1 MTDIEDHQRKVA
13 SPHAAKATSPSLV
26 TQSVI
31 AEKPCTILDSASSCS
46 GVHTLLLSAC
56 AVCFNVV
63 FPQGCVC
70 YSKMNMVLATASLFA
85 SMHKSGCS
93 KRNDCDLGGKH
104 NFIPNVVA
112 MACLS
117 VCCRRNCFGWELVA
131 VSAIGIGKRIISDNL
146 VLLQIMHASLQHL
159 TLLTSVHPVT
169 CLSGRTYF
177 LALSSRELASS
188 ICSLSK
194 SHSQVMSSCCSSDS
208 A

>member
-1 MTDIEDHQRKVA
+1 MIDIEDHQRKVA

-26 TQSVI
+26 TQFVI

-70 YSKMNMVLATASLFA
+70 YSMMNMVLASASLFA
-85 SMHKSGCS
+85 SVQKIGCS
-93 KRNDCDLGGKH
+93 KRNDCGLGGKLL
-104 NFIPNVVA
+104 NVVA

-117 VCCRRNCFGWELVA
+117 VCCRRDCFG
-131 VSAIGIGKRIISDNL
+131 
-146 VLLQIMHASLQHL
+146 
-159 TLLTSVHPVT
+159 
-169 CLSGRTYF
+169 
-177 LALSSRELASS
+177 
-188 ICSLSK
+188 
-194 SHSQVMSSCCSSDS
+194 CCWLGVGCCVQPQ